1 MIEGNKSRRKK
12 TTAMRQKTAIITTLG
27 RHVGVEDHHGFSRRR
42 LRDKCLS
49 FERKHRSNK
58 PSPCER
64 PKKSH
69 RGLLLFAPV
78 H

>member
-12 TTAMRQKTAIITTLG
+12 TTAMRQKTAIITNLG
-27 RHVGVEDHHGFSRRR
+27 IKDHHGFSRRR